1 MDQAIGSF
9 RRAAS
14 LNPNLSKAHCKL
26 GNALQSTG
34 QIDQAIAEFRH
45 ALILNPNL
53 VEAHNNLAI
62 ALQEDGR
69 AGEAIA
75 AARLAISLDPHL
87 AEAHY
92 NLGNALKANGQS
104 DAAIAAYRRALA
116 LNPDLAE
123 AHHNLG
129 IACRSIGQIDEAI
142 AAYRRALAL
151 NRGLAEAHN
160 SLGLALLLQGE
171 FLPGWDEYEWRWKMK
186 DFPSPE
192 RNFDQA
198 QWNGQPL
205 EGRTLLLH
213 AEQGIGDTLQFI
225 RYLPPIRR
233 LGASIIVECPSELQ
247 RLIRPIASGHRVVAT
262 GQPLPPFE
270 LHCPLMSLPRVF
282 GTTLDSIPREIP
294 YLHADADDIQTWKDR
309 LGEDLP
315 SLKVGLAWAGSPN
328 HAEDR
333 YRSIALD
340 RLGPLGQVPGIR
352 FVSLQR
358 GHAATQ
364 TNKLPHGMQLIDIS
378 EEINDFADTAALIAN
393 LDLVIAVDT
402 AVAHLAGAMGA
413 PVWVLLPFAPDW
425 RWMLD
430 REDSP
435 WYPTMRLFRQPL
447 RGDWDSVVARIV
459 CALSIWTKSHART
472 KSSPM
477 SFQHC
482 LPPEGAEVGRNQTYR
497 GAGII

>member
-1 MDQAIGSF
+1 M
-9 RRAAS
+9 
-14 LNPNLSKAHCKL
+14 
-26 GNALQSTG
+26 
-34 QIDQAIAEFRH
+34 
-45 ALILNPNL
+45 
-53 VEAHNNLAI
+53 
-62 ALQEDGR
+62 
-69 AGEAIA
+69 
-75 AARLAISLDPHL
+75 
-87 AEAHY
+87 
-92 NLGNALKANGQS
+92 
-104 DAAIAAYRRALA
+104 
-116 LNPDLAE
+116 
-123 AHHNLG
+123 
-129 IACRSIGQIDEAI
+129 GQIDEAI

-186 DFPSPE
+186 DFPSPQ
-192 RNFDQA
+192 RNLDQV
-198 QWNGQPL
+198 QWTGQPL

-225 RYLPPIRR
+225 RYLPLIRR

-247 RLIRPIASGHRVVAT
+247 RLIRPIASGHRVGVT

-282 GTTLDSIPREIP
+282 GTMLDSIPREIP
-294 YLHADADDIQTWKDR
+294 YLRADADDIQTWKDR

-352 FVSLQR
+352 FVSLQK

-447 RGDWDSVVARIV
+447 RGDWDSVIARV
-459 CALSIWTKSHART
+459 VRALSIWTKSHART

-477 SFQHC
+477 SFQLC
-482 LPPEGAEVGRNQTYR
+482 LPPEGAEVGRNQTDS